1 MKVKKETLVRLCCVW
16 SVSSHLGL
24 QRQGLDEEGVSGTA
38 IYGQKG
44 GKMLQWSVSC

>member
-24 QRQGLDEEGVSGTA
+24 QRQGLEEGPSGTV

-44 GKMLQWSVSC
+44 GKMLQWGTLC

>member
-1 MKVKKETLVRLCCVW
+1 VW

-24 QRQGLDEEGVSGTA
+24 QRQGLDKEGVSGTA

-44 GKMLQWSVSC
+44 GKCCSGVYCANVM